1 MMVMC
6 VCAVEITISLKPP
19 MSNGIDSVS
28 VAALPAAA
36 VIDVSSAVQ
45 EAMAS
50 ATTRLLAMAAAGK
63 AVVLVPAAAT

>member
-1 MMVMC
+1 
-6 VCAVEITISLKPP
+6 
-19 MSNGIDSVS
+19 MSNVADSVS
-28 VAALPAAA
+28 VTALPAAA

-63 AVVLVPAAAT
+63 AVVLVAAAAT